1 VIRPAVIWFVVA
13 SVYVAFFAWYT
24 GSGEPLTTEEIDAYM
39 ESLAQGGRD
48 PARLDEFR
56 SFLEADTG
64 GDIII
69 VNAIELHEQPIVTG
83 DVQPGETSAKVLE
96 RYMAYMWPALLRRA
110 CHPVVGGD
118 ARITV
123 ESWGV
128 EGAESWSSAGLMRY
142 RSRRDL
148 MEIATNPEFDDAH
161 QYKVAAM
168 SKTVA
173 FAIDPL
179 LNLGEP
185 RLIIGL
191 LLFSLGALL
200 QLLLGRGGSR
210 SHGASRRRRSTA
222 RTP

>member
-1 VIRPAVIWFVVA
+1 MIRPAVVWFVVA
-13 SVYVAFFAWYT
+13 STYVAFFAWYT
-24 GSGEPLTTEEIDAYM
+24 GSREPLTAGEIDAYM
-39 ESLAQGGRD
+39 ESLAQRGGD
-48 PARLDEFR
+48 PARLAAFR

-64 GDIII
+64 GDFII
-69 VNAIELHEQPIVTG
+69 VNAIQLHEQPLVTG
-83 DVQPGETSAKVLE
+83 DVEAGETSAEVLD
-96 RYMAYMWPALLRRA
+96 RYMAYMWPALLERA

-128 EGAESWSSAGLMRY
+128 EGAEHWSSAGLMRY
-142 RSRRDL
+142 RSRRD
-148 MEIATNPEFDDAH
+148 MMDIATNPDFDDAH

-173 FAIDPL
+173 FAIEPRF
-179 LNLGEP
+179 NLGEP

-200 QLLLGRGGSR
+200 HLLFGRRGRHSNR
-210 SHGASRRRRSTA
+210 APRRR
-222 RTP
+222 P